1 MRIPSNKVCDIE
13 RFAYQEL
20 ENLYPKSEIKTFILM
35 LFEHFLGWN
44 TAHFLAFKNS
54 TINQSDLL
62 KFNFAI
68 KDLRLGKPIQYILG
82 NTTFCDIPINVTPA
96 TLIPRPETEEI
107 VYNIIEKE
115 KHLAPKNILDI
126 CTGSGCI
133 AIALSKAINNSQVYA
148 TDISVEA
155 IKIAQSNAKTNL
167 CNINFAIS
175 DILKIDNPF
184 DETKFDIIVSNPPY
198 VRDMEKAQMHC
209 NVLDYEPHL
218 ALFVPDNNPLI
229 FYKSIALFAT
239 KYLNPDGRLY
249 LEINEELGNETI
261 ALLEKQGYNA
271 QLHQDFLGK
280 NRMIIA
286 QKII

>member
-68 KDLRLGKPIQYILG
+68 KDLRNGKPIQYIIG
-82 NTTFCDIPINVTPA
+82 NVEFCDAVLSVSPDV
-96 TLIPRPETEEI
+96 LIPRPETAEL
-107 VYNIIEKE
+107 VYLIADNEKE
-115 KHLAPKNILDI
+115 RSPQHILDL

-133 AIALSKAINNSQVYA
+133 AIALAKAFPSAMVFA
-148 TDISVEA
+148 FDISAEA
-155 IKIAQSNAKTNL
+155 MAVAQKNAECNHANVSFLIA
-167 CNINFAIS
+167 
-175 DILKIDNPF
+175 DILREENPAG
-184 DETKFDIIVSNPPY
+184 ESYDIIVSNPPY
-198 VRDMEKAQMHC
+198 VRDMEKTMMNR

-218 ALFVPDNNPLI
+218 ALFVPDDDPLI
-229 FYKSIALFAT
+229 FYRHIAEFAT
-239 KYLNPDGRLY
+239 KHLKTGGKLY
-249 LEINEELGNETI
+249 LEINEALGNETA
-261 ALLEKQGYNA
+261 ALLEKQGYRCIV
-271 QLHQDFLGK
+271 HKDSFGK
-280 NRMIIA
+280 DRMIEA
-286 QKII
+286 VKS

>member
-68 KDLRLGKPIQYILG
+68 KDLRNGKPIQYIIG
-82 NTTFCDIPINVTPA
+82 NVEFCNAVLSVSPDV
-96 TLIPRPETEEI
+96 LIPRPETAEL
-107 VYNIIEKE
+107 VYLIADNEKE
-115 KHLAPKNILDI
+115 RSPQHILDL

-133 AIALSKAINNSQVYA
+133 AIALAKAFPSAMVFA
-148 TDISVEA
+148 FDISAEA
-155 IKIAQSNAKTNL
+155 MAVAQKNAECNHANVSFLIA
-167 CNINFAIS
+167 
-175 DILKIDNPF
+175 DILREENPAG
-184 DETKFDIIVSNPPY
+184 ESYDIIVSNPPY
-198 VRDMEKAQMHC
+198 VRDMEKTMMNR

-218 ALFVPDNNPLI
+218 ALFVPDDDPLI
-229 FYKSIALFAT
+229 FYRHIAEFAT
-239 KYLNPDGRLY
+239 KHLKTGGKLY
-249 LEINEELGNETI
+249 LEINEALGNETA
-261 ALLEKQGYNA
+261 ALLEKQGYRCIV
-271 QLHQDFLGK
+271 HKDSFGK
-280 NRMIIA
+280 DRMIEA
-286 QKII
+286 VKS

>member
-68 KDLRLGKPIQYILG
+68 KDLRNGKPIQYIIG
-82 NTTFCDIPINVTPA
+82 NVEFCDAVLSVSPDV
-96 TLIPRPETEEI
+96 LIPRPETAEL
-107 VYNIIEKE
+107 VYLIADNEKE
-115 KHLAPKNILDI
+115 RSPQHILDF

-133 AIALSKAINNSQVYA
+133 AIALAKAFPSAMVFA
-148 TDISVEA
+148 FDISAEA
-155 IKIAQSNAKTNL
+155 MAVAQKNAEYNHANVSFLIA
-167 CNINFAIS
+167 
-175 DILKIDNPF
+175 DILREENPAG
-184 DETKFDIIVSNPPY
+184 ESYDIIVSNPPY
-198 VRDMEKAQMHC
+198 VRDMEKTMMNR

-218 ALFVPDNNPLI
+218 ALFVPDDDPLI
-229 FYKSIALFAT
+229 FYRHIAEFAT
-239 KYLNPDGRLY
+239 KHLKTGGKLY
-249 LEINEELGNETI
+249 LEINEALGNETA
-261 ALLEKQGYNA
+261 ALLEKQGYRCIV
-271 QLHQDFLGK
+271 HKDSFGK
-280 NRMIIA
+280 DRMIEA
-286 QKII
+286 VKS

>member
-68 KDLRLGKPIQYILG
+68 KDLRNGKPIQYIIG
-82 NTTFCDIPINVTPA
+82 NVEFCNAVLSVSPDV
-96 TLIPRPETEEI
+96 LIPRPETAEL
-107 VYNIIEKE
+107 VYLIADNEKE
-115 KHLAPKNILDI
+115 RSPQHILDL

-133 AIALSKAINNSQVYA
+133 AIALAKAFPSAMVFA
-148 TDISVEA
+148 FDISAEA
-155 IKIAQSNAKTNL
+155 MAVAQKNAECNHTNVSFLIA
-167 CNINFAIS
+167 
-175 DILKIDNPF
+175 DILREENPAG
-184 DETKFDIIVSNPPY
+184 ESYDIIVSNPPY
-198 VRDMEKAQMHC
+198 VRDMEKTMMNR

-218 ALFVPDNNPLI
+218 ALFVPDDDPLI
-229 FYKSIALFAT
+229 FYRHIAEFAT
-239 KYLNPDGRLY
+239 KHFKTGGKLY
-249 LEINEELGNETI
+249 LEINEALGNETA
-261 ALLEKQGYNA
+261 ALLEKQGYRCIV
-271 QLHQDFLGK
+271 HKDSFGK
-280 NRMIIA
+280 DRMIEA
-286 QKII
+286 VKS

>member
-68 KDLRLGKPIQYILG
+68 KDLRNGKPIQYIIG
-82 NTTFCDIPINVTPA
+82 NVEFCDAVLSVSPDV
-96 TLIPRPETEEI
+96 LIPRPETAEL
-107 VYNIIEKE
+107 VYLIADNEKE
-115 KHLAPKNILDI
+115 RSPQHILDL

-133 AIALSKAINNSQVYA
+133 AIALAKAFPSAMVFA
-148 TDISVEA
+148 FDISAEA
-155 IKIAQSNAKTNL
+155 MAVAQKNAECNHTNVSFLIA
-167 CNINFAIS
+167 
-175 DILKIDNPF
+175 DILREENPAG
-184 DETKFDIIVSNPPY
+184 ESYDIIVSNPPY
-198 VRDMEKAQMHC
+198 VRDMEKTMMNR

-218 ALFVPDNNPLI
+218 ALFVPDDDPLI
-229 FYKSIALFAT
+229 FYRHIAEFAT
-239 KYLNPDGRLY
+239 KHLKTGGKLY
-249 LEINEELGNETI
+249 LEINEALGNETA
-261 ALLEKQGYNA
+261 ALLEKQGYRCIV
-271 QLHQDFLGK
+271 HKDSFGK
-280 NRMIIA
+280 DRMIEA
-286 QKII
+286 VKS